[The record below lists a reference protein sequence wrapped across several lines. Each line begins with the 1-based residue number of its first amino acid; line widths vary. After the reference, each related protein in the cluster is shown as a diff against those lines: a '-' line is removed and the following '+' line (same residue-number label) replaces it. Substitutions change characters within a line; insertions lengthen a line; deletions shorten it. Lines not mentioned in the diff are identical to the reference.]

1 MWSAI
6 ILHAGVYTDSM
17 GTLFCPL
24 SVGASGGALYC
35 CRRQQH
41 QLQAD
46 ATARAVQ
53 APPAAALTP
62 AAARSFLAAA
72 RGDVSGAEAPGGLP
86 ALTS

>member
-1 MWSAI
+1 MWSAV
-6 ILHAGVYTDSM
+6 ILHAGSFIV
-17 GTLFCPL
+17 
-24 SVGASGGALYC
+24 VGAPWLPPFSWGLRGGSLLLQ
-35 CRRQQH
+35 QQH

-53 APPAAALTP
+53 ALPAAALTP

>member
-1 MWSAI
+1 MV
-6 ILHAGVYTDSM
+6 ILHAGPFVTVGHPALRPFSWGLR
-17 GTLFCPL
+17 GTLH
-24 SVGASGGALYC
+24 C
-35 CRRQQH
+35 CRQQH

-72 RGDVSGAEAPGGLP
+72 RGDVSSAEAPGGLP
-86 ALTS
+86 PPTS

>member
-1 MWSAI
+1 MV
-6 ILHAGVYTDSM
+6 ILHAGPFVTVEAPCFAPFQL
-17 GTLFCPL
+17 GPQ
-24 SVGASGGALYC
+24 GGLHC
-35 CRRQQH
+35 CRQQH

-72 RGDVSGAEAPGGLP
+72 RGDVSSAEAPGGLP
-86 ALTS
+86 PPTS